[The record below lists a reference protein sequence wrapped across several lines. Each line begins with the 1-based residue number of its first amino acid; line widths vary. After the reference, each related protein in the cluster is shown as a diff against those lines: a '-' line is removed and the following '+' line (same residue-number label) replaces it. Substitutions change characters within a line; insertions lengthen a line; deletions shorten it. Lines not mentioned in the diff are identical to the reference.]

1 MNTILSRIGG
11 IRTEEDNTET
21 ILNAIQP
28 TSLQSQIRQNVRLGK
43 MANSSWTYEMT
54 LKLATET
61 EKMSPDNW
69 DPVARAV
76 IRNIVPPVDLPCR
89 YCSDF
94 GHDYQR
100 CPDKHA
106 GKPAR
111 SKEWYGPEERRAFKE
126 RNERKR
132 EAENNA
138 NQQIR
143 QLKKTLKKMK
153 EKPKGQKDRRIN
165 LVSDTLIARG
175 ILDKSQP
182 QTIRVV
188 RETSEL
194 VKIHSSKQKEKS
206 FHFEFKGLV
215 GTERVTF
222 LNDTGCSTMVVG
234 KDTLKRLNLPF
245 QPRKVAPILVEYG
258 NLQTETISEEISLAI
273 SIGNYFRKWTFYVAD
288 IGDMIILGNPFQD
301 SIHVTDQLAKEG
313 RYGFLDLYT
322 QEPHCGLWKVTK
334 RRLNYHASI
343 PQLKLSRRKN
353 FTNDSCTRGHVT
365 IRLLSE
371 EKNLPAA
378 NEPAEDPQITAL
390 LHEYAAR
397 FAEPKEL
404 PPERPGLDM
413 EINLQP
419 NSEIPKW
426 RSIGKFNEAELEQ
439 LKRQIREML
448 ERGHI
453 RPSTSPF
460 AASVLFAKKAD
471 GGLRCASTIEASTRL
486 L

>member
-1 MNTILSRIGG
+1 M
-11 IRTEEDNTET
+11 
-21 ILNAIQP
+21 
-28 TSLQSQIRQNVRLGK
+28 
-43 MANSSWTYEMT
+43 
-54 LKLATET
+54 
-61 EKMSPDNW
+61 
-69 DPVARAV
+69 
-76 IRNIVPPVDLPCR
+76 
-89 YCSDF
+89 
-94 GHDYQR
+94 
-100 CPDKHA
+100 
-106 GKPAR
+106 
-111 SKEWYGPEERRAFKE
+111 
-126 RNERKR
+126 
-132 EAENNA
+132 
-138 NQQIR
+138 
-143 QLKKTLKKMK
+143 
-153 EKPKGQKDRRIN
+153 
-165 LVSDTLIARG
+165 SDTLIARG

-182 QTIRVV
+182 QTIRSERKKDTYNRVLNRYRVV

-471 GGLRCASTIEASTRL
+471 GGLRMCIDYRGLNEVTIKNRAPIPNIVELRERL
-486 L
+486 KGAKVFSKCDLREGFYNLQVIERDRHKTAFRCRYGHFEFNVVPMGLSNSPGVFQALMNDKFRELLDICVIIYLDDIVIYSENLKDHIEDLKKVFKIFEQERFMVKRSKCTFLAK

>member
-153 EKPKGQKDRRIN
+153 EKPKGYA
-165 LVSDTLIARG
+165 SDS
-175 ILDKSQP
+175 D
-182 QTIRVV
+182 
-188 RETSEL
+188 
-194 VKIHSSKQKEKS
+194 
-206 FHFEFKGLV
+206 
-215 GTERVTF
+215 
-222 LNDTGCSTMVVG
+222 
-234 KDTLKRLNLPF
+234 
-245 QPRKVAPILVEYG
+245 
-258 NLQTETISEEISLAI
+258 
-273 SIGNYFRKWTFYVAD
+273 
-288 IGDMIILGNPFQD
+288 
-301 SIHVTDQLAKEG
+301 
-313 RYGFLDLYT
+313 
-322 QEPHCGLWKVTK
+322 
-334 RRLNYHASI
+334 
-343 PQLKLSRRKN
+343 
-353 FTNDSCTRGHVT
+353 
-365 IRLLSE
+365 
-371 EKNLPAA
+371 
-378 NEPAEDPQITAL
+378 
-390 LHEYAAR
+390 
-397 FAEPKEL
+397 
-404 PPERPGLDM
+404 
-413 EINLQP
+413 
-419 NSEIPKW
+419 
-426 RSIGKFNEAELEQ
+426 
-439 LKRQIREML
+439 
-448 ERGHI
+448 
-453 RPSTSPF
+453 
-460 AASVLFAKKAD
+460 
-471 GGLRCASTIEASTRL
+471 
-486 L
+486 